1 MNFTYILFTS
11 MSGTIE
17 TVRTEPQIAIQKE
30 FINHV
35 DPSPE
40 NSTGPYKVLLLGD
53 AAVGK
58 TSIIK
63 RLLTGKCLDKNDS
76 NYIATI
82 GIDYKRK
89 VKKPRN
95 YIRKM

>member
-1 MNFTYILFTS
+1 
-11 MSGTIE
+11 MSGTIL
-17 TVRTEPQIAIQKE
+17 VRTEPQIAIQKE
-30 FINHV
+30 FTKHV
-35 DPSPE
+35 EPCAE

-63 RLLTGKCLDKNDS
+63 RLLTGKFMDKSDS

-89 VKKPRN
+89 VNKTE
-95 YIRKM
+95 IVLSH